1 MRPEGEV
8 AVRLEGQPVRIL
20 IVGEFALLVSV
31 EEEGYGGCV
40 QVGLRLEVDDP
51 GAGARSVIVGAV
63 MSTLKEYEA
72 ACPMLLAESVAFTLK
87 V

>member
-1 MRPEGEV
+1 MAGV
-8 AVRLEGQPVRIL
+8 FKLVC
-20 IVGEFALLVSV
+20 VSV
-31 EEEGYGGCV
+31 TV
-40 QVGLRLEVDDP
+40 AAIVGLRLEVDDP